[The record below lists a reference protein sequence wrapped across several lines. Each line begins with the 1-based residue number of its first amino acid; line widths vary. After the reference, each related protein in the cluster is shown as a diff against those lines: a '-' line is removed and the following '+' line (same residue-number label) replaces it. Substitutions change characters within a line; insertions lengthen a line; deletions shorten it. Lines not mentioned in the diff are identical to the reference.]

1 MRTRSLRGLDWLN
14 FFMANVQTGFG
25 PFISVYLTGQKW
37 TQVEIGFALSVGTVV
52 MMVSQVPA
60 GALVDAVRD
69 KRLAAGA
76 SLLGVALS
84 ALLLALSPTRLS
96 VLLSQVVHA
105 FFSCALAPSIAAISL
120 ALIGLAGVGERL
132 GRNARFASIGNGI
145 AAALMGAV
153 GYYVSERAV
162 FLLTAGLIAPA
173 LIALG
178 MISRTD
184 LTLPPLHTR
193 PEGKAPRN
201 ERIWQLLSDRR
212 LLAFSGCAILFHLS
226 NAAMLPLIAGE
237 MTEHPG
243 SAASIII
250 AASIVVPQL
259 VVAAVSPWVGRL
271 ADRIGRKPVL
281 LFGFAALPLRG
292 LLFAAI
298 SSPYPLLVV
307 QALDGISGAV
317 FGVMVP
323 LIAADLTRGTNR
335 FNLCQGLIGLAVGL
349 GATFSTT
356 VAGAIADATGP
367 SVAFLAL
374 AASGLAATLL
384 VAFGM
389 PETRTN
395 ETISRGHADRNHVI
409 GSMEN

>member
-237 MTEHPG
+237 MTEHSG

-323 LIAADLTRGTNR
+323 LISADLTRGTNR

-374 AASGLAATLL
+374 ATSGLAATLL

-395 ETISRGHADRNHVI
+395 ETISRGHADRDHVI